1 MQWLCTVFSLVG
13 AFTLHISK
21 IRLYNNI
28 ALRRSTSRS
37 LNWRNKDRIFNKA
50 QFIVHFCLI
59 IDLIQVLH
67 ETDRILKKLSNSN
80 EPSNKVND
88 FDHQWPNKSCSRIM
102 ISISTNMIFTE
113 YKLFWSDFYQ
123 YYLDDIR
130 IVLRWLLS
138 SLLHNT
144 ISIFSAWPSCP
155 FLTKLTQNWCSA
167 QNQQWANSSGFHF
180 AQYKAQG
187 YWHFAWYCAMT

>member
-1 MQWLCTVFSLVG
+1 MNGRYVVISVAHCKDTSTCV
-13 AFTLHISK
+13 FTLHISQ

-37 LNWRNKDRIFNKA
+37 LNWRNKDRIFNKG
-50 QFIVHFCLI
+50 QFIVRFCLI

-80 EPSNKVND
+80 EPSNKVID

-113 YKLFWSDFYQ
+113 YKLFWTLEWF
-123 YYLDDIR
+123 
-130 IVLRWLLS
+130 LS
-138 SLLHNT
+138 IL
-144 ISIFSAWPSCP
+144 F
-155 FLTKLTQNWCSA
+155 
-167 QNQQWANSSGFHF
+167 GR
-180 AQYKAQG
+180 Y
-187 YWHFAWYCAMT
+187 